1 MTSSMW
7 LATTTAS
14 ASASNL
20 ILCPATTA
28 SAPCSVS
35 ATSPAI
41 TGTGGKIA
49 GSHSTAAATSQSSSS
64 EFITSDALAAASH
77 NQPLSASWNWLTS
90 PPAPLLR
97 LIRTSSRHS
106 ALVLRFGLL
115 WAKHS
120 ALVLRGG
127 MMVVG
132 NVVTS
137 FGGMAMAGT
146 ALMVSCAAAIGS
158 SGGMMVLDSSDG
170 NSTCGMKLANPSS
183 NGAMMFSY
191 GMVIDSD
198 GITSTGVCRLRSGHM
213 VVVYS

>member
-64 EFITSDALAAASH
+64 EFIASEALAAASH

-120 ALVLRGG
+120 ALVLRDG
-127 MMVVG
+127 MMVFDTVA
-132 NVVTS
+132 TS
-137 FGGMAMAGT
+137 FGGMAMA
-146 ALMVSCAAAIGS
+146 LMFSCTAAIGS
-158 SGGMMVLDSSDG
+158 SGGIMALDSSDG

-183 NGAMMFSY
+183 NGAMMVSY
-191 GMVIDSD
+191 GMVIESD
-198 GITSTGVCRLRSGHM
+198 GITRTGVCRLRPGHM